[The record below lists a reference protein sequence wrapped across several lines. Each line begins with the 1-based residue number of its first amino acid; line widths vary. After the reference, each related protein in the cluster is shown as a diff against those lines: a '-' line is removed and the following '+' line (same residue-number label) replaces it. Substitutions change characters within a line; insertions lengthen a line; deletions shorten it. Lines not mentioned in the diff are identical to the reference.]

1 MATERRV
8 AGLLCSEVLAELS
21 EYLEGE
27 LPAARVAQIE
37 AHLAGCDW
45 CERFGREFASTVA
58 ELRSRLKEP
67 EPLSAELEAKLAAQ
81 LKALP

>member
-37 AHLAGCDW
+37 THLAGCDW
-45 CERFGREFASTVA
+45 CERFGREFAGTVA
-58 ELRSRLKEP
+58 ELRSRLKDP
-67 EPLSAELEAKLAAQ
+67 EPVPAELEAKLAAR
-81 LKALP
+81 LRSLA